1 MNLFRHRGHLWTGA
15 FLFLIVGLSLMSSCS
30 NNPTPV
36 STSGGKGTPAE
47 AEKFVAEAEKRLFDL
62 NIKFSR
68 ADWIKSTFITDDTE
82 ALSAEANKDV
92 IAATTELAD
101 QSVRFDGL
109 DLPYDVAR
117 KLKLIKLSLTVPAP
131 KDPAERDELTKL
143 VASLESD
150 YGKGKYCPDGDKGKC
165 LSLGDMEEIMG
176 NSRDPEELKRIW
188 LGWHQ
193 VSPPYRKDY
202 SAFCGLK

>member
-1 MNLFRHRGHLWTGA
+1 MRNNLFSRCKRSQYFSTRATLVTILVVPHRRNNQPAKPMEAPMNLFRHRGHLWTGA
-15 FLFLIVGLSLMSSCS
+15 FLFLIVGFSLMSSCS
-30 NNPTPV
+30 NSPNSV

-47 AEKFVAEAEKRLFDL
+47 AEKFVADAEKRLFDL

-68 ADWIKSTFITDDTE
+68 ADWIKSTYITDDTE

-101 QSVRFDGL
+101 QSGRFDGL

-150 YGKGKYCPDGDKGKC
+150 YGKGKYCPDGDK
-165 LSLGDMEEIMG
+165 
-176 NSRDPEELKRIW
+176 
-188 LGWHQ
+188 
-193 VSPPYRKDY
+193 
-202 SAFCGLK
+202 